1 VVRAPKGTRL
11 ALSARAERAGAVR
24 TEVVLD

>member
-1 VVRAPKGTRL
+1 VRAPRGTTL

-24 TEVVLD
+24 TAVTLD